1 MELNGSLQKASGKGR
16 VMLRG
21 GLHQHSSSHQDLAHL
36 QKLPNTHRGE
46 SNAKSHNGKLQV
58 SVSGDMGPT
67 PPGHHHRILSDGMSL
82 ITPVVLTERS
92 SSHLRSSAPVPYDQR
107 LSKYVIHGNQVN
119 DVSISSGIFLA
130 RSRYPVTRTVPHKL
144 SEYGGS
150 QRERRDDAKPSQLV
164 SSAGELQGER
174 TRKSGLS

>member
-1 MELNGSLQKASGKGR
+1 LELNGSLQKASGKGR

-36 QKLPNTHRGE
+36 QKLPN
-46 SNAKSHNGKLQV
+46 KLQV

-130 RSRYPVTRTVPHKL
+130 RSRYSVTRTVPHKL
-144 SEYGGS
+144 SEYGSS